1 MHEQILEYTRG
12 VPKWRNFF
20 FFCTMW
26 ILALNL
32 GSNLHPLLWK
42 SLNHWTHQGSPRVEE
57 LILGI
62 VTIYL

>member
-1 MHEQILEYTRG
+1 MSKSLSILEG
-12 VPKWRNFF
+12 CLSGGIFF

-32 GSNLHPLLWK
+32 GSNLYPLLWK